1 MVEITGDELDGHK
14 ARPYK
19 MNGGVYWVA
28 ILLRWS
34 YGVKDVGAVALLGF
48 GESRVR

>member
-1 MVEITGDELDGHK
+1 MNEITGSELGGHE
-14 ARPYK
+14 ARPYE

-28 ILLRWS
+28 ILWRWS